1 MRIISKIL
9 ATFFGLGYFPLAPGT
24 LTSLVM
30 VMIYKFFLF
39 KLTWPLHL
47 ILLFFLFL
55 VGSFVSTNY
64 SAALNKK
71 DPQKVVI
78 DEACGQYLALFQ
90 LTPSWLIVGLSFL
103 LFRFFDIIKPFPLK
117 RVELFPHGWGIM
129 LDDIAAGL
137 YAGIITYIFLLVK

>member
-1 MRIISKIL
+1 MKIISKIL

-30 VMIYKFFLF
+30 VIIYKFFLF
-39 KLTWPLHL
+39 KLSWPLHL
-47 ILLFFLFL
+47 VLFFLLFL
-55 VGSFVSTNY
+55 IGSFVSSNY
-64 SAALNKK
+64 SATLNKK
-71 DPQKVVI
+71 DPQKIVI

-90 LTPSWLIVGLSFL
+90 LTPSWVLMGFSFL

-117 RVELFPHGWGIM
+117 RVELFPRGWGIM

-137 YAGIITYIFLLVK
+137 YAGIIIYIFLLVK

>member
-30 VMIYKFFLF
+30 VIIYKFFLF

-47 ILLFFLFL
+47 ILFFLLFL

-71 DPQKVVI
+71 DPQKIVI

-90 LTPSWLIVGLSFL
+90 LTPSWLFVGLSFL

-129 LDDIAAGL
+129 LDDVAAGL